1 MVSNQAKVRLATP
14 IRTAHCQCAEGEA
27 ALDPTPCQR
36 TEQVAHCVNGGFIGI
51 GWRIEA
57 LARA

>member
-1 MVSNQAKVRLATP
+1 MVSNQAKT
-14 IRTAHCQCAEGEA
+14 CQCVEGEA